1 MAVTIL
7 HKRSATEGAVPTAG
21 SLQLGELAVNTA
33 TGRLFTKTGAGAVV
47 GIGPTKVTVDV
58 QSFTAGGTWTKPAN
72 AALVL
77 VDCAG
82 GGAGGEKAGASAAGR
97 GGAAGQRVER
107 WIPAANV
114 ASTESVTI
122 GAGGAPGTAAN
133 TDTKGGDTSFG
144 THVVAAGGGTP
155 TDPRV
160 RWQGTSAS
168 ATGFGSGGVATA
180 DGFVGNGGPGG
191 GGGGATVIGNPAG
204 SGGSIASTV
213 TRSGSDATPGTGGGG
228 AGASDQSKGGV
239 GFSGDNGSIPS
250 GATYGIG
257 AGGGAAGT
265 VTGGPGGSGTRG
277 SGGGGGGVPNGNG
290 GAGGT
295 GHCTVTT
302 ICIVP

>member
-7 HKRSATEGAVPTAG
+7 HKRSATEGAVPSAG

-33 TGRLFTKTGAGAVV
+33 TGRVFTKTGAGAVV

-58 QSFTAGGTWTKPAN
+58 QSFTASGTWTKPAN
-72 AALVL
+72 ASVVI

-82 GGAGGEKAGASAAGR
+82 GGAGGEKAGTSAAGR

-107 WIPAANV
+107 WLPAASV
-114 ASTESVTI
+114 ASTEAVTI
-122 GAGGAPGTAAN
+122 GAGGAPGTAAG

-144 THVVAAGGGTP
+144 THVTAVGGGTP
-155 TDPRV
+155 SDPRV

-168 ATGFGSGGVATA
+168 ATGFGSGGLATA

-191 GGGGATVIGNPAG
+191 GGGGCTVSGNPAG
-204 SGGSIASTV
+204 TGGSTAPGV
-213 TRSGSDATPGTGGGG
+213 TRTGTDALPATGGGG
-228 AGASDQSKGGV
+228 QGASDQTKGGV
-239 GFSGDNGSIPS
+239 GFPGDNGTVPS
-250 GATYGIG
+250 GGTYGTG

-265 VTGGPGGSGTRG
+265 VTGGNGGTGTRG
-277 SGGGGGGVPNGNG
+277 SGGGGGGVPSGNG